1 MQGKLFLDQERDTFR
16 EIVHVNANSI
26 GLTPFR
32 INFFTVHDHVV
43 KNNFAVSFERFMT
56 SKT

>member
-26 GLTPFR
+26 GLTPFS
-32 INFFTVHDHVV
+32 INFSTVHDHIV
-43 KNNFAVSFERFMT
+43 KNDLAVWFGKFYD
-56 SKT
+56 